1 MAFKLSSELTFK
13 WPVKVL
19 EPDQGTPGKLIER
32 EFTAHFAII
41 DPEQSKE
48 TDKQRVALFE
58 QIKPDMDVK
67 DLWDV
72 QALIDAHD
80 FNALSQV
87 MRGWHGIVDD
97 GDEPI
102 PFNSDNLKMVYAHDR
117 VKNALRRAYQEA
129 ISEDKA
135 RLGNSK

>member
-67 DLWDV
+67 DLRDV

-80 FNALSQV
+80 FNALAQV

-97 GDEPI
+97 DDKPI

>member
-19 EPDQGTPGKLIER
+19 EPDPGTPGKLIER
-32 EFTAHFAII
+32 EFIALFAII
-41 DPEQSKE
+41 DPARAKE
-48 TDKQRVALFE
+48 TDKERAALFE
-58 QIKPDMDVK
+58 QIKPDMDIK
-67 DLWDV
+67 DLKAV
-72 QALIDAHD
+72 QDLIEAHD
-80 FNALSQV
+80 FKALSDV
-87 MRGWHGIVDD
+87 LRGWEGIVGDD
-97 GDEPI
+97 DLPI
-102 PFNSDNLKMVYAHDR
+102 PFREDNFKMVYAHDR

>member
-13 WPVKVL
+13 WPVKVM

-41 DPEQSKE
+41 DPELSKE
-48 TDKQRVALFE
+48 TDSKRAALFD
-58 QIKPDMDVK
+58 QIKPDMTPQ
-67 DLWDV
+67 DLRGV

-80 FNALSQV
+80 FYALEQV
-87 MRGWHGIVDD
+87 LRGWHGIVDD
-97 GDEPI
+97 DDKAI
-102 PFNSDNLKMVYAHDR
+102 PFNSDTFKMVYAHHR
-117 VKNALRRAYQEA
+117 VKNALLRAYQEA

>member
-1 MAFKLSSELTFK
+1 MAFKLSQELTFK

-41 DPEQSKE
+41 DPALAKE
-48 TDKQRVALFE
+48 ADKQRLALFE
-58 QIKPDMDVK
+58 QIKPEMNAK
-67 DLWDV
+67 ELADV

-80 FNALSQV
+80 FHSLSQV
-87 MRGWHGIVDD
+87 LRGWDGIVGDD
-97 GDEPI
+97 DLPI
-102 PFNSDNLKMVYAHDR
+102 PFREDNFKMVYAHDR
-117 VKNALRRAYQEA
+117 VKHALNRAYREA
-129 ISEDKA
+129 LSEDKA

>member
-67 DLWDV
+67 DLREV

-80 FNALSQV
+80 FTALSQV

-97 GDEPI
+97 DDKPI

-129 ISEDKA
+129 VSEDKA

>member
-41 DPEQSKE
+41 DPAQAKE
-48 TDKQRVALFE
+48 ADNQRVALFE
-58 QIKPDMDVK
+58 QIKPDMSTK
-67 DLWDV
+67 DLADV

-80 FNALSQV
+80 FSSISQV
-87 MRGWHGIVDD
+87 LRGWHGIVDD
-97 GDEPI
+97 DDKPI
-102 PFNSDNLKMVYAHDR
+102 PFNSETLKMVYAHDR
-117 VKNALRRAYQEA
+117 VKNALRRAYKEA

>member
-48 TDKQRVALFE
+48 TDKQRVTLFE
-58 QIKPDMDVK
+58 QIKPDMPVK
-67 DLWDV
+67 DLRDV

-80 FNALSQV
+80 FAALSQV
-87 MRGWHGIVDD
+87 IRGWHGIVDD
-97 GDEPI
+97 DEKPI
-102 PFNSDNLKMVYAHDR
+102 PFNSDNLRMVYAHDR

>member
-13 WPVKVL
+13 WPVKVM

-41 DPEQSKE
+41 EPDLAKE
-48 TDKQRVALFE
+48 ADKKRIALFQ
-58 QIKPDMDVK
+58 QIEPDMSSAE
-67 DLWDV
+67 LANI

-80 FNALSQV
+80 FDSLSQV
-87 MRGWHGIVDD
+87 IRGWHGIVDD
-97 GDEPI
+97 DDKPI
-102 PFNSDNLKMVYAHDR
+102 PFNSDNLKMVYAHNR

>member
-67 DLWDV
+67 DLREV

-80 FNALSQV
+80 FTALSQV

-97 GDEPI
+97 DDKPI